1 MDVSMATFR
10 FKSMNTS
17 QSGPFHARTFPSPC
31 HGGLSFFWC
40 QNRRN
45 CTMSF
50 RRIATKW
57 TTDTATHVPHGL
69 RLKLMVHPQLSD
81 AGMPVGAPTSTQAD
95 AIPAVE
101 AFLYDD
107 CDAFI
112 FT

>member
-1 MDVSMATFR
+1 
-10 FKSMNTS
+10 
-17 QSGPFHARTFPSPC
+17 
-31 HGGLSFFWC
+31 
-40 QNRRN
+40 
-45 CTMSF
+45 MSF

-81 AGMPVGAPTSTQAD
+81 AGMPV
-95 AIPAVE
+95 E